1 MRGGKIRGRRVGRDK
16 VSRKQRGGDKPKKRR
31 PEERWEERRE
41 VKVRGGEVRDEEGRR
56 KRRGALKTALVHLCT
71 K

>member
-31 PEERWEERRE
+31 PMRNDGRRE